1 MTCWAAVHQAFQWQG
16 GGEWAGKPWSEEL
29 PTDSALVL
37 FLFAAFLA
45 VCNDFLSQPQDN
57 KPSWLAH
64 TWALPW
70 SWREGCLSGKHAEA
84 PGVGLDGEHSPVRAL
99 YVIPC
104 LLGCQMR
111 LNPRFLRTDA

>member
-84 PGVGLDGEHSPVRAL
+84 PGVGLTANTAQCAPFMLFHAF
-99 YVIPC
+99 
-104 LLGCQMR
+104 LG
-111 LNPRFLRTDA
+111 AK